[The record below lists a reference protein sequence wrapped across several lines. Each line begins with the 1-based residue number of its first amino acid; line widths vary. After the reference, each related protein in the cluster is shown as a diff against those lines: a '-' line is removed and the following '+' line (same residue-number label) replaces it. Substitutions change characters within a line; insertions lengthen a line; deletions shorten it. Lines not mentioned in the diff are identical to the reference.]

1 LVING
6 KEESPYL
13 NQLYSAN
20 PAFELKNT
28 SIQQVDYALLP
39 SHQFIILNEVD
50 AISSGLSLELVKFV
64 KNGGSVCVLPSLA
77 ADLESYRALTSALS
91 VATFAASKLL
101 PQSIDQ
107 INLQHPLYDD
117 VFDNKQANIDLPKV
131 KAYLPFKSFGKVQED
146 VLMRMQNGD
155 LFMASY
161 VSGRGKV
168 YLSAVPLQ
176 ESSGNLPLHAIF
188 IPTFYKMALNSIA
201 PARLY
206 YTIGVEEPIEIINT
220 VLSGDQTLKI
230 RATKGKFEVIPEH
243 RVIDGKTYIYVRNQ
257 ITEAGNYKILQGD
270 SVLAA
275 VSFNYNR
282 AESTSRFY
290 SEEEVL
296 ESLEKSGWTTARV
309 LDGSLKELKQ
319 EVTQLDEGRPLWKI
333 FLLLALFFLAV
344 EIALI
349 KLLK

>member
-1 LVING
+1 
-6 KEESPYL
+6 
-13 NQLYSAN
+13 
-20 PAFELKNT
+20 
-28 SIQQVDYALLP
+28 
-39 SHQFIILNEVD
+39 
-50 AISSGLSLELVKFV
+50 
-64 KNGGSVCVLPSLA
+64 
-77 ADLESYRALTSALS
+77 
-91 VATFAASKLL
+91 
-101 PQSIDQ
+101 
-107 INLQHPLYDD
+107 
-117 VFDNKQANIDLPKV
+117 
-131 KAYLPFKSFGKVQED
+131 
-146 VLMRMQNGD
+146 MRMQNGD

-161 VSGRGKV
+161 VSGKGKV

-188 IPTFYKMALNSIA
+188 IPTFYKMALNSVTS
-201 PARLY
+201 ARLY
-206 YTIGVEEPIEIINT
+206 YTIGIEEPIEIINT
-220 VLSGDQTLKI
+220 ILSGDQTLKI
-230 RATKGKFEVIPEH
+230 RATKGKFEIIPEH

-257 ITEAGNYKILQGD
+257 ISEAGNYKILQGD

-309 LDGSLKELKQ
+309 LDGSIKELKQ
-319 EVTQLDEGRPLWKI
+319 EVTQLDEGRPLWKF